1 MTSVATPTPVM
12 INIQIAIQFLLFIS
26 MNTSYL
32 KLSSLLFLHS
42 TNDWE
47 TCCAES
53 KVVLETQNGFTTLML
68 DWFPIVFHMHEQ
80 NEPCRLLL
88 PRKGKTQ
95 CLKII
100 KKSHSTLRAKRAM
113 LTIEWTKFD

>member
-1 MTSVATPTPVM
+1 M
-12 INIQIAIQFLLFIS
+12 
-26 MNTSYL
+26 
-32 KLSSLLFLHS
+32 
-42 TNDWE
+42 
-47 TCCAES
+47 
-53 KVVLETQNGFTTLML
+53 LETQNGFTTLML

-100 KKSHSTLRAKRAM
+100 KKVSFDIASEASYVYSGQ
-113 LTIEWTKFD
+113 KFIKNVKKKKGQFGEFFENATFLVIFTQCAAVTHMIQFA

>member
-32 KLSSLLFLHS
+32 KLSSFLFLHS

-100 KKSHSTLRAKRAM
+100 KKVSFNIASEASYAYNLSGQK
-113 LTIEWTKFD
+113 